1 MGIEKLKVDCSLSS
15 DVISLIQDLGLSKS
29 IDKNIKTSIAIALFT
44 SKSVSLARA
53 AEISEHS
60 LGDFIFLLKNKN
72 IPWGEYTENELRLDE
87 AFVNDYMEEEDE
99 DNEGSS
105 M

>member
-1 MGIEKLKVDCSLSS
+1 MEIEKLKVDFSLPS
-15 DVISLIQDLGLSKS
+15 DVVSLIQDLGLSKS

-60 LGDFIFLLKNKN
+60 LYDFMFLLKNKN
-72 IPWGEYTENELRLDE
+72 IPWGEYTENEMQLDE
-87 AFVNDYMEEEDE
+87 AFIKSYMAEKDE
-99 DNEGSS
+99 KNEGSGL
-105 M
+105 